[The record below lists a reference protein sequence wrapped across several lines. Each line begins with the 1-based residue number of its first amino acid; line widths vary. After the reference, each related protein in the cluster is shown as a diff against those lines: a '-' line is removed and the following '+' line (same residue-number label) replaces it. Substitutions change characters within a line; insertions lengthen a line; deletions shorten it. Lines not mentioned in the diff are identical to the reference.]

1 MPMLIQELIPNI
13 DLENYNVE
21 FKGLIDSGKNKNGE
35 SKELIWLK
43 TIVAFANTSGG
54 TMYIGVED
62 KSHKILALDHK
73 NVDKVTR
80 LINTMI
86 KTRIKPNIQYHLST
100 IKVPNTSPERYVVC
114 LKVEKSNII
123 PVMLTAGDGLLGI
136 YVRNFGESD
145 PATPDQL
152 KDMVY
157 MSEQIPFDSP
167 ISDANYKKEN
177 FTKMFKIAKEKSVNI
192 TEKKLISI
200 GFMDSHHKLAKG
212 SLFFED
218 DIETSQTR
226 VTANV
231 WEGISKGSNI
241 ILAHQIF
248 QNNILD
254 VIQSSID
261 FVLNHSINGFKKE
274 KTSRINY
281 FSYPARSVTEA
292 IVNAVGHRNYYI
304 PGSQV
309 EINIFRDR
317 LEITSPGSLLG
328 TQILKKEKNIAQI
341 IPRRRNEVIC
351 HILEMCRYMEES
363 GSGFDKIEEDYK
375 NADNDH
381 KPYISCDQQSF
392 TLTLP
397 DLLYKLGTQSFPDV
411 YLEDK
416 PKGKHDLKI
425 LSYCFNEKRSIKD
438 ITNFLSMTD
447 SSYFRKSVIDRL
459 VKDSLLTESISGRTK
474 YYQTNQQK
482 VFVKDNLMT

>member
-1 MPMLIQELIPNI
+1 
-13 DLENYNVE
+13 
-21 FKGLIDSGKNKNGE
+21 
-35 SKELIWLK
+35 
-43 TIVAFANTSGG
+43 
-54 TMYIGVED
+54 
-62 KSHKILALDHK
+62 
-73 NVDKVTR
+73 
-80 LINTMI
+80 
-86 KTRIKPNIQYHLST
+86 
-100 IKVPNTSPERYVVC
+100 
-114 LKVEKSNII
+114 
-123 PVMLTAGDGLLGI
+123 
-136 YVRNFGESD
+136 
-145 PATPDQL
+145 
-152 KDMVY
+152 
-157 MSEQIPFDSP
+157 
-167 ISDANYKKEN
+167 
-177 FTKMFKIAKEKSVNI
+177 
-192 TEKKLISI
+192 
-200 GFMDSHHKLAKG
+200 MDSHHKLAKG

-438 ITNFLSMTD
+438 ITNFLNMTD